1 MEKYEIKSEVC
12 IFQDDELSAEDREL
26 VELAKEA
33 IDFKVYPDYK
43 KECTPVKDAENEV
56 ISCRYFTTSIYD
68 LDKTVRKDLS
78 DIDSFMVVMCLSG
91 SGTLTDAEPVF
102 DEEGRR
108 GKSCGKQT
116 P

>member
-1 MEKYEIKSEVC
+1 
-12 IFQDDELSAEDREL
+12 
-26 VELAKEA
+26 
-33 IDFKVYPDYK
+33 
-43 KECTPVKDAENEV
+43 VKDAENEV

-108 GKSCGKQT
+108 GPTKGHCIDIRQGETVLIPASSVGVTFT
-116 P
+116 PAEGGMKLLTSYIK